1 MSPAARAADRVRSIP
16 RPGLP
21 RRSAIVVALLT
32 AAFVGISTTTGTGWP
47 IVLVSLLVG
56 ALVAGFVLPPMW
68 LMRVSVSVE
77 VPADVTIGVPYRVR
91 FDTAHGHGVAMNVA
105 ALGAGWL
112 QIASGEITLTPS
124 TRGVVDE
131 LVVDF
136 WSTAPLGLWTW
147 RRRDTIAL
155 TAPMHVAPAI
165 GAVDLVELR
174 QLHGA
179 GQDLPRGV
187 RTYMPGDDR
196 RRVHWMATARE
207 GELMIR
213 ELETTAGRRVTI
225 VGGLGVDSRVEERAS
240 WLHGAGLAALG
251 MGLEVDLV
259 TLERTGPVSASV
271 TSGRDLGRRLARA
284 VAGGVPSPG
293 PGSPAVDVIDVADHI
308 RRDGSDHI
316 GRSRSPSTAPKAR
329 RQAGQRQAGQPQAGQ
344 RQAGR
349 RRRGR

>member
-32 AAFVGISTTTGTGWP
+32 GAFVGISTTTGTGWP

-68 LMRVSVSVE
+68 LVRVNVSVE
-77 VPADVTIGVPYRVR
+77 VPADATVGAPHRVR

-105 ALGAGWL
+105 ALGTGWL
-112 QIASGEITLTPS
+112 QITSGEITLTPS
-124 TRGVVDE
+124 MRGVVDE
-131 LVVDF
+131 LVIDF

-155 TAPMHVAPAI
+155 TAPMNVAPSV

-187 RTYMPGDDR
+187 RPYLAGDDR

-240 WLHGAGLAALG
+240 WLHGVGLAALG
-251 MGLEVDLV
+251 LGLEVELV
-259 TLERTGPVSASV
+259 TLERAGPVAATV
-271 TSGRDLGRRLARA
+271 TSARDLGRRLARA
-284 VAGGVPSPG
+284 VAGGVPSPAAG
-293 PGSPAVDVIDVADHI
+293 PSAVDVIDVADHI
-308 RRDGSDHI
+308 GRDGSDHI
-316 GRSRSPSTAPKAR
+316 GRFWSPPTAPKAR
-329 RQAGQRQAGQPQAGQ
+329 PRARH
-344 RQAGR
+344 R
-349 RRRGR
+349 RVRR